1 MKDNIFYCHSYDDAK
16 KYKYMAYII
25 SYTMCR
31 ILFASNNLRDLKK
44 FINNELKYAYE
55 NTDSGIYYSYDKNF
69 KSPIYKL
76 RIEYIDDICVK
87 TETLNFKN
95 KQL

>member
-1 MKDNIFYCHSYDDAK
+1 MKDNIYYCHSYDDAK
-16 KYKYMAYII
+16 KYKYMAYIL

-31 ILFASNNLRDLKK
+31 TLFASNNLKDLKK
-44 FINNELKYAYE
+44 FIKNELKYTYE

-76 RIEYIDDICVK
+76 SIEYIDDILVK

>member
-1 MKDNIFYCHSYDDAK
+1 MKDNIYYCHSYDDAK
-16 KYKYMAYII
+16 KYKYMAYIL

-31 ILFASNNLRDLKK
+31 TLFASNNLKDLKK
-44 FINNELKYAYE
+44 FIKNELKYTYE

-76 RIEYIDDICVK
+76 SIEYIDDILVK
-87 TETLNFKN
+87 TEILNFKN
-95 KQL
+95 K

>member
-1 MKDNIFYCHSYDDAK
+1 MKDNIYYCNTYDDAK
-16 KYKYMAYII
+16 KYKYVAYII
-25 SYTMCR
+25 NHKKYDN
-31 ILFASNNLRDLKK
+31 LFASNNLKDLKK
-44 FINNELKYAYE
+44 FVNKELKYAYE
-55 NTDSGIYYSYDKNF
+55 DADSGIYHSYDKDF

>member
-1 MKDNIFYCHSYDDAK
+1 MKDNIYYCHSYDDAK
-16 KYKYMAYII
+16 KYKYMAYIL

-31 ILFASNNLRDLKK
+31 TLFASNNLKDLKK
-44 FINNELKYAYE
+44 FIKNELKYAYE
-55 NTDSGIYYSYDKNF
+55 NTDSGIYYSYDKDF
-69 KSPIYKL
+69 KCPIYKL

>member
-1 MKDNIFYCHSYDDAK
+1 MPMGTWWEKD
-16 KYKYMAYII
+16 
-25 SYTMCR
+25 
-31 ILFASNNLRDLKK
+31 
-44 FINNELKYAYE
+44 
-55 NTDSGIYYSYDKNF
+55 F

-95 KQL
+95 KQLWSMIKYIIAVVMQ